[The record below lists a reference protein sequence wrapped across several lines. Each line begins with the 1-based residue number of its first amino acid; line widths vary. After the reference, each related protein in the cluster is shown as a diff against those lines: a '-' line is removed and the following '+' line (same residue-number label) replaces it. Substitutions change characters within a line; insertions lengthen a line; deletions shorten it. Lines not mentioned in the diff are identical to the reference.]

1 MPIYDYLCEDC
12 GAVVEEMISIS
23 KMESGWTPLCR
34 ECFSTNVK
42 RVQSTPHIHTE
53 KSPFD
58 AINRGPGGRIYSGP
72 YAKSKTTDH

>member
-1 MPIYDYLCEDC
+1 MPIFDFKCNQCGHVFEDMTSSR
-12 GAVVEEMISIS
+12 ED
-23 KMESGWTPLCR
+23 TPLCV
-34 ECFSTNVK
+34 ECFSTDV
-42 RVQSTPHIHTE
+42 VAVVSTPHIHTE